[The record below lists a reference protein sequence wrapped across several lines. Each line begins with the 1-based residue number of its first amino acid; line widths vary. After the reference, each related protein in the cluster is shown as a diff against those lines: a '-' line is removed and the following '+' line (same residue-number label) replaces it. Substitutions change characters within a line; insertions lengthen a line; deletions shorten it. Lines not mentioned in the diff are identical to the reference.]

1 MKNIV
6 MMAAAA
12 ALVSGA
18 AAADDYER
26 SINALKHHMLDNRI
40 GSSADQTLQV
50 RNAIGDWE
58 DYLLVFGNA
67 NDAVACQQIAAVL
80 PLLVDET
87 RCVRAN

>member
-1 MKNIV
+1 MKKIV

-40 GSSADQTLQV
+40 GSSADQILQV
-50 RNAIGDWE
+50 RNSFGDWE
-58 DYLLVFGNA
+58 EHLLVFGNV
-67 NDAVACQQIAAVL
+67 NDTVAC
-80 PLLVDET
+80 
-87 RCVRAN
+87 